1 MVTFIDCF
9 SAETVKSYFSSQ
21 ECRLQEAGSWCQVCN
36 SSQLHNPA
44 SPPAVCV
51 STGLL
56 RIELQVGEFFYPV
69 ITLSWQLRNKE
80 RRKQRLKNEMRYVIQ
95 TRLKAF
101 LLHAGKGLCSIT
113 NSASIKNTILIH
125 ISLKYWAR
133 QKKYLCWPNSTFLGP
148 LSILWI
154 QPLFYK
160 WGNWCQ

>member
-56 RIELQVGEFFYPV
+56 ENRTQVGEFFYPV
-69 ITLSWQLRNKE
+69 IKFILTVKE
-80 RRKQRLKNEMRYVIQ
+80 QG
-95 TRLKAF
+95 A
-101 LLHAGKGLCSIT
+101 
-113 NSASIKNTILIH
+113 
-125 ISLKYWAR
+125 
-133 QKKYLCWPNSTFLGP
+133 KKT
-148 LSILWI
+148 
-154 QPLFYK
+154 K
-160 WGNWCQ
+160 VEK